1 MVYDLVS
8 VADAWHSVD
17 DVTVVV
23 KRMVMP
29 MLRPLMQAPNP
40 LTNASVGWFTLP
52 LKSRNEDG
60 GDDVHSG
67 AAVTSTASGSLGEML
82 SPSTMCCSTAS
93 RRLRHDV
100 RAAALVAQVN
110 VVMQVAD
117 VVR

>member
-1 MVYDLVS
+1 MIPAGLHPDMVYDLVS

-29 MLRPLMQAPNP
+29 TLRPLMQAPNP

-67 AAVTSTASGSLGEML
+67 AAVTSTL
-82 SPSTMCCSTAS
+82 
-93 RRLRHDV
+93 RRKIPKKEKCI
-100 RAAALVAQVN
+100 
-110 VVMQVAD
+110 
-117 VVR
+117 